1 MSEEV
6 ELYIDDAKDKMNKAL
21 THLEN
26 ELVKI
31 RAGKAS
37 PSMLQGVGVDYY
49 GSKMPLNQVANI
61 NTSDA
66 RTLVVQPW
74 EKNMIDPIEKAIFA
88 ANLGLT
94 PVNNGDVIRINVPA
108 LTEERR
114 HALVKTVKHEG
125 ENAKVSIRNARRE
138 SIEEIKKLQKEGIP
152 EDEIKKAEDEMQ
164 KITDNNSK
172 KVDDILHRKELEIMA
187 V

>member
-6 ELYIDDAKDKMNKAL
+6 QLYFDDAKEKMQKAL
-21 THLEN
+21 SHLES
-26 ELVKI
+26 ELLKI

-37 PSMLQGVGVDYY
+37 PAMLQGVVVDYY
-49 GSKMPLNQVANI
+49 GSKVPLTQVANV
-61 NTSDA
+61 NSSDA
-66 RTLVVQPW
+66 RTLVIQPW
-74 EKNMIDPIEKAIFA
+74 EKKIIDAIEKAIFA

-94 PVNNGDVIRINVPA
+94 PVNNGELIRISIPP

-114 HALVKTVKHEG
+114 HSLVKTVKHEG
-125 ENAKVSIRNARRE
+125 EIAKVSIRNARRE
-138 SIEEIKKLQKEGIP
+138 SIEEIKKLQKQGIP

-164 KITDNNSK
+164 KQTDIFSK
-172 KVDDILHRKELEIMA
+172 KVDDVLHKKESEIMA

>member
-6 ELYIDDAKDKMNKAL
+6 QLYIDDAKDKMKKAL
-21 THLEN
+21 VHLEN
-26 ELVKI
+26 ELLKV

-37 PSMLQGVGVDYY
+37 PTMLHGVHVDYY
-49 GSKMPLNQVANI
+49 GSKTPLTQVANI
-61 NTSDA
+61 NTTDA
-66 RTLVVQPW
+66 RTLVIQPW
-74 EKNMIDPIEKAIFA
+74 EKAMIDPIEKAIFA

-94 PVNNGDVIRINVPA
+94 PINNGDLIRINVPA

-114 HALVKTVKHEG
+114 HGLVKQIKHEG

-138 SIEEIKKLQKEGIP
+138 AIEEIKKLQKEGIP

-164 KITDNNSK
+164 KQTDTFSK
-172 KVDDILHRKELEIMA
+172 KVDETLHNKEAEIMI

>member
-6 ELYIDDAKDKMNKAL
+6 QLYIDDAKDKMQKAL

-26 ELVKI
+26 ELIKI
-31 RAGKAS
+31 RAGKAN
-37 PSMLQGVGVDYY
+37 PNMLHGVFVDYY
-49 GSKMPLNQVANI
+49 GSKMPLNQVSNV
-61 NTSDA
+61 NTTDA
-66 RTLVVQPW
+66 RTIIVQPW
-74 EKNMIDPIEKAIFA
+74 EKTMIDPIEKAIFA

-94 PVNNGDVIRINVPA
+94 PINSGDLIRINVPP

-114 HALVKTVKHEG
+114 HQLVKQVKHEG

-164 KITDNNSK
+164 KLTDNNSK
-172 KVDDILHRKELEIMA
+172 KVDEILHRKETEIM
-187 V
+187 VV

>member
-6 ELYIDDAKDKMNKAL
+6 QLYIDDAKDKMKKAL

-26 ELVKI
+26 ELLKV
-31 RAGKAS
+31 RAGKAN
-37 PSMLQGVGVDYY
+37 PSMLQGVQVDYY
-49 GSKMPLNQVANI
+49 GSKVPLTQVSNVS
-61 NTSDA
+61 TTDA
-66 RTLVVQPW
+66 RTIVIQPW
-74 EKNMIDPIEKAIFA
+74 EKKIIDAIEKAVFA

-94 PVNNGDVIRINVPA
+94 PINNGEIIRINIPP

-114 HALVKTVKHEG
+114 RDLVKQVKHEG

-138 SIEEIKKLQKEGIP
+138 AIDEIKKLQKQGIP
-152 EDEIKKAEDEMQ
+152 EDEIKKAEEEMQ
-164 KITDNNSK
+164 KHTDGYSK
-172 KVDDILHRKELEIMA
+172 KVEDILHHKETEIMA

>member
-1 MSEEV
+1 MNEEV
-6 ELYIDDAKDKMNKAL
+6 QLYVEDAKDKMSKAL
-21 THLEN
+21 AHLEN
-26 ELVKI
+26 ELHKI

-37 PSMLQGVGVDYY
+37 PSMLQGVMVDYY
-49 GSKMPLNQVANI
+49 GSKVPLSQVANI

-74 EKNMIDPIEKAIFA
+74 EKNMIDPIEKAIFG

-94 PVNNGDVIRINVPA
+94 PVNNGDLIRINVPV

-114 HALVKTVKHEG
+114 IGLVKSVKHEG

-138 SIEEIKKLQKEGIP
+138 AIEEIKKLQKDGVP

-164 KITDNNSK
+164 KLTDNFSK
-172 KVDDILHRKELEIMA
+172 KVDEVLHRKETEIMI

>member
-6 ELYIDDAKDKMNKAL
+6 QLYIDDAKDKMDKAL

-26 ELVKI
+26 ELVKV

-37 PSMLQGVGVDYY
+37 PSMLQGVMVDYY
-49 GSKMPLNQVANI
+49 GSKTPLQQVANVS
-61 NTSDA
+61 TTDA
-66 RTLVVQPW
+66 RTIVVQPW

-94 PVNNGDVIRINVPA
+94 PINNGEMIRLNVPP

-114 HALVKTVKHEG
+114 MGLVKGVKHEG
-125 ENAKVSIRNARRE
+125 ETAKVSIRNARRE
-138 SIEEIKKLQKEGIP
+138 SIDEIKKLQKEGIP

-164 KITDNNSK
+164 KITENFSK
-172 KVDDILHRKELEIMA
+172 KIDEILHRKESEILI

>member
-6 ELYIDDAKDKMNKAL
+6 LLYIDDANDKMTKAIA
-21 THLEN
+21 HLEN
-26 ELVKI
+26 ELVKV

-37 PSMLQGVGVDYY
+37 PSMLYGVVVDYY
-49 GSKMPLNQVANI
+49 GSKTPLGQVSNI
-61 NTSDA
+61 NTTDA
-66 RTLVVQPW
+66 RTIVVQPW
-74 EKNMIDPIEKAIFA
+74 EKAMIDPIEKAIFA

-94 PVNNGDVIRINVPA
+94 PVNNGEMIRINVPA

-114 HALVKTVKHEG
+114 HNLVKTVKHEG

-138 SIEEIKKLQKEGIP
+138 AIEEIKKLQKEGIP
-152 EDEIKKAEDEMQ
+152 EDEIKRAEEEMQ
-164 KITDNNSK
+164 KVTDNYSK
-172 KVDDILHRKELEIMA
+172 KVDDVLHRKESEIMI

>member
-6 ELYIDDAKDKMNKAL
+6 LLYVDDAKDKMEKAL
-21 THLEN
+21 LHLEN
-26 ELVKI
+26 ELVKV
-31 RAGKAS
+31 RAGKAN
-37 PSMLQGVGVDYY
+37 PTMLHGVNVDYY

-61 NTSDA
+61 NTTDA
-66 RTLVVQPW
+66 RTLVIQPW
-74 EKNMIDPIEKAIFA
+74 EKAMIDPIEKAVFA

-94 PVNNGDVIRINVPA
+94 PINNGDMIRINVPA

-114 HALVKTVKHEG
+114 HSLVKQIKHEG

-138 SIEEIKKLQKEGIP
+138 AIEEIKKLQKQGIP
-152 EDEIKKAEDEMQ
+152 EDEIKKAEEDMQ
-164 KITDNNSK
+164 KQTDNFSK
-172 KVDDILHRKELEIMA
+172 KVDDVLHNKEKEIMI

>member
-6 ELYIDDAKDKMNKAL
+6 ELFMDDAQDKMHKAL
-21 THLEN
+21 QHLEN
-26 ELVKI
+26 ELLKI

-37 PSMLQGVGVDYY
+37 PNMLQGVMVDYY
-49 GSKMPLNQVANI
+49 GSKVPLSQVSNI

-94 PVNNGDVIRINVPA
+94 PVNNGDMIRINIPA

-138 SIEEIKKLQKEGIP
+138 AIEEIKKLQKEGIP
-152 EDEIKKAEDEMQ
+152 EDEIKKAEEEMQ

-172 KVDDILHRKELEIMA
+172 KVDDILHRKEQEIMA

>member
-6 ELYIDDAKDKMNKAL
+6 QLYIDDAKDKMQKAL

-31 RAGKAS
+31 RAGKAN
-37 PSMLQGVGVDYY
+37 PNMLHGVMVDYY
-49 GSKMPLNQVANI
+49 GSKMPLNQVSNV
-61 NTSDA
+61 NTTDA
-66 RTLVVQPW
+66 RTIIVQPW
-74 EKNMIDPIEKAIFA
+74 EKTMIDPIEKAIFA

-94 PVNNGDVIRINVPA
+94 PINSGDMIRINVPP

-114 HALVKTVKHEG
+114 HQLVKQVKHEG

-172 KVDDILHRKELEIMA
+172 KVDEILHRKETEIM
-187 V
+187 VV

>member
-6 ELYIDDAKDKMNKAL
+6 LLYIEDAKDKMTKAIA
-21 THLEN
+21 HLEN
-26 ELVKI
+26 ELVKV
-31 RAGKAS
+31 RAGKAN
-37 PSMLQGVGVDYY
+37 PNMLHGVVVDYY
-49 GSKMPLNQVANI
+49 GSKTPLSQVSNI
-61 NTSDA
+61 NTTDA

-74 EKNMIDPIEKAIFA
+74 EKTMIDPIEKAIFA

-94 PVNNGDVIRINVPA
+94 PINNGDMIRINVPA

-114 HALVKTVKHEG
+114 HSLVKTVKHEG

-138 SIEEIKKLQKEGIP
+138 ALEEIKNLQKEGIP
-152 EDEIKKAEDEMQ
+152 EDEIKKAEEEMQ
-164 KITDNNSK
+164 KMTDNYSK
-172 KVDDILHRKELEIMA
+172 KVDDVLHRKETEIMI

>member
-1 MSEEV
+1 MNEEV
-6 ELYIDDAKDKMNKAL
+6 QLYIDDAKEKMAKAIQ
-21 THLEN
+21 HLEN

-37 PSMLQGVGVDYY
+37 PSMLQGVMVDYY

-61 NTSDA
+61 NTTDA

-74 EKNMIDPIEKAIFA
+74 EKNMIDPIEKAVFA

-94 PVNNGDVIRINVPA
+94 PVNNGDMIRINIPVP
-108 LTEERR
+108 TEERR
-114 HALVKTVKHEG
+114 KEMVKQVKHEG

-138 SIEEIKKLQKEGIP
+138 SIEEIKKLQKEGVP
-152 EDEIKKAEDEMQ
+152 EDEVKKAEEDMQ
-164 KITDNNSK
+164 KQTDNYSK
-172 KVDDILHRKELEIMA
+172 KVDEILHKKEAEIM
-187 V
+187 VV